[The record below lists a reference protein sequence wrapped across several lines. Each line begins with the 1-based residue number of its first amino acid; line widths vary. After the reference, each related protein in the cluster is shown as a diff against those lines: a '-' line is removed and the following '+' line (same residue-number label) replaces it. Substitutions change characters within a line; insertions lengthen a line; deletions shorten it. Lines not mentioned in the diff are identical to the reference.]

1 MMLEHGTPEELG
13 LSSSRLDRVTDWLN
27 QQVESERLAG
37 ASVMICRNGR
47 IGYLESAGQSDLENG
62 KPFDAS
68 TIVRIFSMTKP
79 ITSVA
84 AMMLYEEGRYQLD
97 DPVAKYLPEFTD
109 TKVWKG
115 EGSLE
120 NVEDQTRPMLVKHLF
135 MHTSGL
141 TYGFMN
147 ANVVDQEHRN
157 QKIEFPGTAGTLE
170 ELVKRLAGIPLIA
183 QPGTQWNYS
192 VSTDVLGRL
201 VEVWSGLSL
210 EAFFKERILEP
221 LGMHDT
227 GFSVTEGNKDRF
239 ASLYSP
245 LSGAD
250 MSNVGKKSVSDS
262 RQMKPGLK
270 LQEPAATSRY
280 LKPTKLF
287 SGGGG
292 LTGTIGDYARFCQM
306 LLNGGELDG
315 ERLLSPI
322 TVNYMRSNQ
331 LPDNADMAAMGQP
344 VWSETSYDGIG
355 FGLGFAV
362 VIDPRKASI
371 ITSVG
376 EHHWGGA
383 ASTFFWIDPQ
393 EDLFVVFFTQLMP
406 SSTYPIRRELRT
418 RVYQAI
424 VE

>member
-1 MMLEHGTPEELG
+1 MLEHGTPEELG

-37 ASVMICRNGR
+37 ASTMICRNGR

-120 NVEDQTRPMLVKHLF
+120 NVEDQTSPMLVKHLF

-170 ELVKRLAGIPLIA
+170 DLVKRLAGIPLIA
-183 QPGTQWNYS
+183 QPGTRWNYS

-227 GFSVTEGNKDRF
+227 GFSVTKGNRDRF

-362 VIDPRKASI
+362 VIDPPKASI

>member
-1 MMLEHGTPEELG
+1 MLEHGTPEELG

-37 ASVMICRNGR
+37 ASTMICRNGR

-120 NVEDQTRPMLVKHLF
+120 NVEDQTSPMLVKHLF

-183 QPGTQWNYS
+183 QPGTRWNYS

-227 GFSVTEGNKDRF
+227 GFSVTKGNRDRF

-270 LQEPAATSRY
+270 LQESAATSRY

-362 VIDPRKASI
+362 VIDPPKASI

>member
-1 MMLEHGTPEELG
+1 MLEHGTPEELG

-37 ASVMICRNGR
+37 ASTMICRNGR

-120 NVEDQTRPMLVKHLF
+120 NVEDQTSPMLVKHLF

-170 ELVKRLAGIPLIA
+170 ELVKRLAVIPLIA

-227 GFSVTEGNKDRF
+227 GFSVAEGNKDRF

-362 VIDPRKASI
+362 VIDPPKASI

>member
-1 MMLEHGTPEELG
+1 MLEHGTPEELG

-37 ASVMICRNGR
+37 ASTMICRNGR
-47 IGYLESAGQSDLENG
+47 IGYLESAGQSDRENG

-120 NVEDQTRPMLVKHLF
+120 NVEDQTSPMLVKHLF

-183 QPGTQWNYS
+183 QPGTRWNYS

-227 GFSVTEGNKDRF
+227 GFSVTKGNRDRF

-270 LQEPAATSRY
+270 LQESAATSRY

-362 VIDPRKASI
+362 VIDPPKASI

>member
-1 MMLEHGTPEELG
+1 MLEHGTPEELG

-37 ASVMICRNGR
+37 ASTMICRNGR

-120 NVEDQTRPMLVKHLF
+120 NVEDQISPMLVKHLF

-227 GFSVTEGNKDRF
+227 GFSVTKGNRDRF

-270 LQEPAATSRY
+270 LQESAATSRY

-362 VIDPRKASI
+362 VIDPPKASI

>member
-1 MMLEHGTPEELG
+1 MLEHGTPEELG

-227 GFSVTEGNKDRF
+227 GFSVAEGNKDRF

>member
-1 MMLEHGTPEELG
+1 MLEHGTPEELG

-37 ASVMICRNGR
+37 ASTMICRNGR
-47 IGYLESAGQSDLENG
+47 IGYLESAGQSDRENG

-120 NVEDQTRPMLVKHLF
+120 NVEDQTSPMLVKHLF

-227 GFSVTEGNKDRF
+227 GFSVTKGNRDRF

-322 TVNYMRSNQ
+322 TVNFMRSNQ

-362 VIDPRKASI
+362 VIDPPKASI

>member
-1 MMLEHGTPEELG
+1 MLEHGTPEELG

-37 ASVMICRNGR
+37 ASTMICRNGR

-120 NVEDQTRPMLVKHLF
+120 NVEDQTSPMLVKHLF

-183 QPGTQWNYS
+183 QPGTRWNYS

-227 GFSVTEGNKDRF
+227 GFSVTKGNRDRF

-270 LQEPAATSRY
+270 LQESAATSRY

-362 VIDPRKASI
+362 VIDPPKASI

-406 SSTYPIRRELRT
+406 SSSYPIRRELRT

>member
-1 MMLEHGTPEELG
+1 MLEHGTPEELG

-120 NVEDQTRPMLVKHLF
+120 NVEDQTSPMLVKHLF

-183 QPGTQWNYS
+183 QPGTRWNYS

-227 GFSVTEGNKDRF
+227 GFSVTKGNSDRF

-362 VIDPRKASI
+362 VIDPPKASI

>member
-1 MMLEHGTPEELG
+1 MLEHESPEELG

-37 ASVMICRNGR
+37 ASTMICRNGK
-47 IGYLESAGQSDLENG
+47 IGYLESAGQSDRENG

-115 EGSLE
+115 EGPLE
-120 NVEDQTRPMLVKHLF
+120 NVEDQTSPMLIKHLF

-147 ANVVDQEHRN
+147 ANVVDREHRD

-170 ELVKRLAGIPLIA
+170 ELVERLAGIPLIA

-210 EAFFKERILEP
+210 EAFFKERIFEP

-227 GFSVTEGNKDRF
+227 GFSVSEGNKDRF

-262 RQMKPGLK
+262 QRIKPGLK

-280 LKPTKLF
+280 LKPAKLF

-362 VIDPRKASI
+362 VIDPPKASI

>member
-1 MMLEHGTPEELG
+1 
-13 LSSSRLDRVTDWLN
+13 
-27 QQVESERLAG
+27 
-37 ASVMICRNGR
+37 
-47 IGYLESAGQSDLENG
+47 
-62 KPFDAS
+62 
-68 TIVRIFSMTKP
+68 
-79 ITSVA
+79 
-84 AMMLYEEGRYQLD
+84 
-97 DPVAKYLPEFTD
+97 
-109 TKVWKG
+109 
-115 EGSLE
+115 
-120 NVEDQTRPMLVKHLF
+120 
-135 MHTSGL
+135 
-141 TYGFMN
+141 
-147 ANVVDQEHRN
+147 
-157 QKIEFPGTAGTLE
+157 
-170 ELVKRLAGIPLIA
+170 
-183 QPGTQWNYS
+183 
-192 VSTDVLGRL
+192 
-201 VEVWSGLSL
+201 
-210 EAFFKERILEP
+210 
-221 LGMHDT
+221 MHDT
-227 GFSVTEGNKDRF
+227 GFSVTKGNSDRF

-322 TVNYMRSNQ
+322 TVNYMRSNH

-362 VIDPRKASI
+362 VIDPPKASI

>member
-1 MMLEHGTPEELG
+1 MLEHGTPEELG

-37 ASVMICRNGR
+37 ASTMICRNGR
-47 IGYLESAGQSDLENG
+47 IGYLESAGQSDRENG

-109 TKVWKG
+109 TKVWRG

-120 NVEDQTRPMLVKHLF
+120 NLEDQTSPMLVKHLF

-170 ELVKRLAGIPLIA
+170 DLVKRLAGIPLIA

-227 GFSVTEGNKDRF
+227 GFSVTKGNRDRF

-362 VIDPRKASI
+362 VIDPPKASI

-406 SSTYPIRRELRT
+406 SSSYPIRRELRT